1 MSFMQVI
8 QRGQPV
14 YEVANL
20 RNTEASTALT
30 VGQPVCYDYTTD
42 ADGVGVLLPTTAHL
56 QFPAGLVESASIAAG
71 DYGLVCT
78 KGHFAYGACEGTT
91 DIAVGDPLVI
101 TNGTAYLTKATLVTN
116 AIGQFK
122 ACFVAGE
129 AYTTAAVAAK
139 KVWVNC

>member
-1 MSFMQVI
+1 MAFMQSI

-14 YEVANL
+14 YEVSNL

-71 DYGLVCT
+71 EYGLVCT
-78 KGHFAYGACEGTT
+78 RGHFAYGAVEGTT
-91 DIAVGDPLVI
+91 DVAVGDPLII
-101 TNGTAYLTKATLVTN
+101 TNATAYLTKATLVTN

-122 ACFVAGE
+122 ACFVAGG
-129 AYTTAAVAAK
+129 AQTTAAAVAT